1 MAQVK
6 IEKLSQILTKKVPSV
21 RCIVSPLGDQIAV
34 EFKNRNDLVIHLLT
48 PYYQN
53 KLKNGGIPE
62 DDIPVLIDDV
72 KKLAEKSVYS
82 DIIMEDLNSWFEE
95 PKKITM

>member
-1 MAQVK
+1 MALVTTDELCQM
-6 IEKLSQILTKKVPSV
+6 LTEEVPTV
-21 RCIVSPLGDQIAV
+21 RCTVSPSGDQIAV

-53 KLKNGGIPE
+53 KLKNGEIPE